1 MNPMTEAAEQLDA
14 AELEAAAQ
22 EADED
27 EGDGDPDIISPE
39 DNAWHVHLEE
49 EQDAAAEAL
58 SNLSLH

>member
-1 MNPMTEAAEQLDA
+1 MNEEQLDA

-27 EGDGDPDIISPE
+27 EGDGDPDIIPPE
-39 DNAWHVHLEE
+39 DDAWPVHLEE

-58 SNLSLH
+58 